1 MGYECV
7 FNGDYRVNTQPDR
20 PRAWTKKEV
29 DGLMFRLLQVNYE
42 LIAVLFGVA
51 LFWWLCFPALV
62 YGGADLIGW
71 WRGV

>member
-1 MGYECV
+1 MNPE
-7 FNGDYRVNTQPDR
+7 NDNI
-20 PRAWTKKEV
+20 
-29 DGLMFRLLQVNYE
+29 RLNYE

-71 WRGV
+71 WRGI